1 MCRIAE
7 LVTGLFLIIAAYKD
21 WRTKRV
27 SCVLLAVMFLAILG
41 MRFFMVEEGV
51 LSTIGGI
58 AIGAVFLALSK
69 CTKESIGY
77 GDSFLIFSLG
87 IFLGGRKV
95 LETVFVAMLF
105 SCVFSIIYSIRHG
118 WRGKHTIPFIPF
130 LAAAYI
136 GVVLL

>member
-7 LVTGLFLIIAAYKD
+7 LVIALFLIIAAYKD

-27 SCVLLAVMFLAILG
+27 SCFFLVVMFLVILG
-41 MRFFMVEEGV
+41 MRLFIVEESL

-58 AIGAVFLALSK
+58 AIGAAFLVLSK
-69 CTKESIGY
+69 CTGESIGY
-77 GDSFLIFSLG
+77 GDSFLIFLLG

-105 SCVFSIIYSIRHG
+105 SCVFSIIYSIRYG
-118 WRGKHTIPFIPF
+118 WRRKHTIPFIPF